1 MITRQLS
8 RRVRRIEERVRPKDA
23 CGFTL
28 EELCRAMWRSNPA
41 QCVQISQEPGEQIFR
56 SYIPRFEVEDAERG
70 ERARSR

>member
-23 CGFTL
+23 SGFTL

-41 QCVQISQEPGEQIFR
+41 QCVQISQELGEYTFR
-56 SYIPRFEVEDAERG
+56 SFIPRFEAEDAR
-70 ERARSR
+70 RSA